1 MTRTTPL
8 RLMILQLRQIFFTEA
23 KTFIAQFLC
32 HHFARKMIRARVRSY
47 GVRSTVTL
55 SPGNILM

>member
-8 RLMILQLRQIFFTEA
+8 RRMILQLRQIFFTDA
-23 KTFIAQFLC
+23 NTFISVSL
-32 HHFARKMIRARVRSY
+32 HHFARKMIRARVKSY